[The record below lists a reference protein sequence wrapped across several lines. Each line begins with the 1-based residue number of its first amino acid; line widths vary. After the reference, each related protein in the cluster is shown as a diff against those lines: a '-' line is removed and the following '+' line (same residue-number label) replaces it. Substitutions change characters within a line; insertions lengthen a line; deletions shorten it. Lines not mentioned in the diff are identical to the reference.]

1 MAGPGHGGCLQAQG
15 LGPGV
20 QGGSR
25 AVWEGNWS
33 DFSFFASEGNGF

>member
-1 MAGPGHGGCLQAQG
+1 MAGTGHGGSLQTRG

-25 AVWEGNWS
+25 GVREGNWS
-33 DFSFFASEGNGF
+33 DFSFSASEG